1 MKYIPIMFS
10 TKMVIAIIKGRKTMT
25 RRIAKNG
32 FESKPPCKVGDVL
45 WVRETWT
52 EDGRNFYYRADF
64 ESDWLDPCETLSGGY
79 PIYCSYHP
87 GCEGCMREKQRIHWR
102 PSIHMPKKAARIFLR
117 VTDVF
122 LQHLSSIKEIHAQWE
137 GVDQEPPF
145 SFQPYTRGF
154 IRLWDSLIPKSKLK
168 QYGYGADPWVW
179 VIMFERIPKPE
190 GWPNV

>member
-1 MKYIPIMFS
+1 MKYIPILFS
-10 TKMVIAIIKGRKTMT
+10 TKMVIAIIEGRKTMT
-25 RRIAKNG
+25 RRIAKKG
-32 FESKPPCKVGDVL
+32 FESKPPCKAGDVL
-45 WVRETWT
+45 WVRETWMPASFAKLGGT
-52 EDGRNFYYRADF
+52 APADWKEQGFCYYATDEVHNSDG
-64 ESDWLDPCETLSGGY
+64 SPV
-79 PIYCSYHP
+79 I
-87 GCEGCMREKQRIHWR
+87 WR

-122 LQHLSSIKEIHAQWE
+122 MQHLSSIKEIHAQWE
-137 GVDQEPPF
+137 GVDPEPPF

-154 IRLWDSLIPKSKLK
+154 IKLWDSLIPKSKLK